1 MSIDWNEKEQ
11 FAKDVFYTTL
21 DDAIEWIKENLD
33 PNDVFNDREL
43 IEWALDHGFVEKE

>member
-11 FAKDVFYTTL
+11 FAKDVFYATL
-21 DDAIEWIKENLD
+21 EDIIEWIKKNLNPD
-33 PNDVFNDREL
+33 DVFNDREL